1 MKKSP
6 KDPQKSNRV
15 RSIRACARLGLTH
28 DQTADALGCSRS
40 TIAHHASLEGIRFR
54 RGRPPKKEG
63 K

>member
-6 KDPQKSNRV
+6 KDPHKSRV
-15 RSIRACARLGLTH
+15 RSIRACAKLGLTH
-28 DQTADALGCSRS
+28 AQTANVVGCAPS
-40 TIAHHASLEGIRFR
+40 TVAFYASANEIRFR